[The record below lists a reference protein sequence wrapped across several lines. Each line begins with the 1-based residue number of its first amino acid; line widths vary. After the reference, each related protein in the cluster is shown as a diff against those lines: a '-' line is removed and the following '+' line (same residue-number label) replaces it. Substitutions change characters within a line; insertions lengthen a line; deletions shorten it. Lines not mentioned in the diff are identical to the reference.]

1 MSGQAI
7 AIARKD
13 MLVEARSRQTLV
25 LVVLATLLIT
35 SLVALGT
42 TSGGLSFKDDE
53 TDGGGGR
60 AGLVSMA
67 LWVTIAIA
75 SVIAMSRSF
84 TSEAAGETLDGLMLC
99 PMDRSAIFLGKMLS
113 NMVFLFLIV
122 GEAVALYF
130 MFGMMDPGGMDPLLL
145 GAVMVAGIPGM
156 AAITTTMSAMG
167 AHSRSRETLVLVLFV
182 PLALYTIILPGI
194 SATAGALLGEGI
206 GDVITALEV
215 MALSSA
221 VYVGVCYALFDNI
234 LPD

>member
-1 MSGQAI
+1 MSGQVI

-13 MLVEARSRQTLV
+13 MLVEVRSRQTLV

-42 TSGGLSFKDDE
+42 TSGGLSFKDD
-53 TDGGGGR
+53 DGDGTGG

-75 SVIAMSRSF
+75 SVLAMSRSF

-99 PMDRSAIFLGKMLS
+99 PMDRSVIFLGKMLS
-113 NMVFLFLIV
+113 NMAFLFLIV
-122 GEAVALYF
+122 GEALVLYF
-130 MFGMMDPGGMDPLLL
+130 MFGMIGSGDMDPLLL
-145 GAVMVAGIPGM
+145 GAVIVAGIPGM

-194 SATAGALLGEGI
+194 SATVGALLGEGI

-221 VYVGVCYALFDNI
+221 AYVGVCYALFDNI